1 MINSEDYQHPSG
13 ITTTT
18 QFRRVDVSELFGK
31 TCSATTVP
39 VTVSVSA
46 PPVGN
51 ILVNGAAQASLTICT
66 GDTPVFT
73 ITGGVASNSYT
84 FRIDGGLNTH

>member
-31 TCSATTVP
+31 TCSDTTVP

-51 ILVNGAAQASLTICT
+51 LRVDGTATASVTICT
-66 GDTPVFT
+66 GDTPIFLSL
-73 ITGGVASNSYT
+73 IH
-84 FRIDGGLNTH
+84 I

>member
-31 TCSATTVP
+31 TCSDTTVP

-51 ILVNGAAQASLTICT
+51 LRVDGAAKQVLQYVLVILLYLLL
-66 GDTPVFT
+66 P
-73 ITGGVASNSYT
+73 GV
-84 FRIDGGLNTH
+84 

>member
-1 MINSEDYQHPSG
+1 MG

-66 GDTPVFT
+66 GILLYLLLPV
-73 ITGGVASNSYT
+73 GASNSYT
-84 FRIDGGLNTH
+84 FRIDGGFDTH